1 MKRSLKELKER
12 QKKKRQS
19 NLEKSNNRL
28 TSYGF
33 SSSKSSIKK
42 IENNE
47 QVKSN
52 LNVIPN
58 SSLKPPLKRSQS
70 LNVIPNKKIKA
81 EDENTIN
88 TLISGHI
95 KKNSF
100 ISSFNPKLKHSRSFN
115 EVPAKKVIK
124 NPFQDLTAD
133 NTIVKDPFSLLKHI
147 SNIDD
152 NENSDE
158 KNKEEPQNSLN
169 NLSSN
174 IFNIDYLNSELKQF
188 AEPPTSIDEN
198 DDSKKEVETIKN
210 NKISY
215 DNLID
220 KEEFHYYNTRHFIE
234 SDDDMSVSDKESVA
248 SDTDIKDIE
257 IPHDEYSDD
266 DNMMQFEQTSEPSSN
281 NSLSQNITNKKTS
294 DNQSRLLL
302 DTLQQNDEVNM
313 DINSAKENYILNDI
327 EKKNTKNTEKSNSI
341 LEGNG
346 FRDQLKLKNLKQEQN
361 LPYDYTVKKK
371 ITFYSNSTFESY
383 GEQTSQDESKCLQ
396 AFVRDEK
403 LNNVYKRVQQLLY
416 YYIYPASQ
424 FPLSLIKVLQKILW
438 KAKNR
443 DINELMNN
451 PTISDDEK
459 DDLKFFKKNEDDW

>member
-327 EKKNTKNTEKSNSI
+327 EKKNTKNTEK
-341 LEGNG
+341 
-346 FRDQLKLKNLKQEQN
+346 
-361 LPYDYTVKKK
+361 VH
-371 ITFYSNSTFESY
+371 
-383 GEQTSQDESKCLQ
+383 SK
-396 AFVRDEK
+396 
-403 LNNVYKRVQQLLY
+403 
-416 YYIYPASQ
+416 
-424 FPLSLIKVLQKILW
+424 
-438 KAKNR
+438 
-443 DINELMNN
+443 
-451 PTISDDEK
+451 
-459 DDLKFFKKNEDDW
+459 